1 MCLKFSLSELIM
13 RHIYTR
19 KEKHDMHSEDLK
31 KIIDNIE
38 KVIIGKRETIKLLL
52 VGLLTKGHILIEDVP
67 GMGKTMLA
75 LALAK
80 SMNAGFKRIQ
90 FTPDLLPSDV
100 TGGFIY
106 SPKSGDFDFKQGPVF
121 TNILLAD
128 EINRT
133 TPRTQSALLECMQ
146 EYKVS
151 IDGQTFSLPNPFIV
165 VATQNPIEY
174 QGTYPLPE
182 AQIDRFALKISMG
195 YLRAEEE
202 VKVISGQK
210 VQHPIENLTPALDL
224 EKILQLQEEV
234 RKIQISPNILDYI
247 VKLVS
252 ATRKKEEIKLGASP
266 RASIALMKASSAWAL
281 LEGRDYVI
289 PEDVVNLLPYVL
301 KHRLALQPKALIA
314 GKTTDLVISD
324 LLRSTPI
331 P

>member
-1 MCLKFSLSELIM
+1 M
-13 RHIYTR
+13 Y
-19 KEKHDMHSEDLK
+19 SEDLK
-31 KIIDNIE
+31 KIIENME
-38 KVIIGKRETIKLLL
+38 KVIIGKTDAIKLLL
-52 VGLLTKGHILIEDVP
+52 VGLLTKGHVLIEDVP
-67 GMGKTMLA
+67 GLGKTMLA

-80 SMNAGFKRIQ
+80 SINADFKRIQ

-100 TGGFIY
+100 TGGFVY
-106 SPKSGDFDFKQGPVF
+106 DPKSGDFDFKKGPVF

-146 EYKVS
+146 EANVS
-151 IDGQTFSLPNPFIV
+151 LEGKTFALPNPFIV

-182 AQIDRFALKISMG
+182 AQIDRFSIKINMG
-195 YLRAEEE
+195 YMRPEEE

-210 VQHPIENLTPALDL
+210 MQHPIENLQHVLDL
-224 EKILQLQEEV
+224 GKVLSLQEEV
-234 RKIQISPNILDYI
+234 RKIQVSPDVLDYI

-252 ATRKKEEIKLGASP
+252 ATRKLEDLKLGASP
-266 RASIALMKASSAWAL
+266 RASIALMKVSSAWAL

-289 PEDVVNLLPYVL
+289 PEDVEKLLPYVL
-301 KHRLALQPKALIA
+301 KHRIALNTKALVA
-314 GKTTDLVISD
+314 GKTPDTIVSD
-324 LLRSTPI
+324 LLRSIPI

>member
-1 MCLKFSLSELIM
+1 MYSEN
-13 RHIYTR
+13 
-19 KEKHDMHSEDLK
+19 LK
-31 KIIDNIE
+31 KIIENME
-38 KVIIGKRETIKLLL
+38 KVIVGKTDTVKLLI

-67 GMGKTMLA
+67 GLGKTMLA

-80 SMNAGFKRIQ
+80 SISADFKRIQ

-106 SPKSGDFDFKQGPVF
+106 NPKTGDFDIKKGPVF

-146 EYKVS
+146 EYNVS
-151 IDGQTFSLPNPFIV
+151 LDGKTFALPSPFIV

-182 AQIDRFALKISMG
+182 AQIDRFSMKISMG
-195 YLRAEEE
+195 YLRNEEE
-202 VKVISGQK
+202 VKVISEQK
-210 VQHPIENLTPALDL
+210 VQHPIENLKPALDL
-224 EKILQLQEEV
+224 EKVLELQEEV
-234 RKIQISPNILDYI
+234 KKIQVSPNILDYI

-252 ATRKKEEIKLGASP
+252 ATRKREEVKLGASP
-266 RASIALMKASSAWAL
+266 RASIALMKTSSAWAL

-289 PEDVVNLLPYVL
+289 PEDVVNLLPWVL
-301 KHRLALQPKALIA
+301 KHRLILQPKALIA
-314 GKTTDLVISD
+314 GKTPEHIISD

>member
-1 MCLKFSLSELIM
+1 
-13 RHIYTR
+13 
-19 KEKHDMHSEDLK
+19 MHSENLK
-31 KIIDNIE
+31 KIIDNME
-38 KVIIGKRETIKLLL
+38 KVIVGKTDTVKLLI

-67 GMGKTMLA
+67 GLGKTMLA

-80 SMNAGFKRIQ
+80 SINADFKRIQ

-100 TGGFIY
+100 TGGFVY
-106 SPKSGDFDFKQGPVF
+106 NPKTGDFDFKKGPVF

-146 EYKVS
+146 EYTVS
-151 IDGQTFSLPNPFIV
+151 LDGKTFALPNPFIV

-182 AQIDRFALKISMG
+182 AQIDRFSMKINMG
-195 YLRAEEE
+195 YLRMEEE
-202 VKVISGQK
+202 VKVISEQK
-210 VQHPIENLTPALDL
+210 IQHPIENLKPALDL
-224 EKILQLQEEV
+224 EKVLELQEEV
-234 RKIQISPNILDYI
+234 KKIQVSPHILDYI

-252 ATRKKEEIKLGASP
+252 ATRKKEEVKLGASP
-266 RASIALMKASSAWAL
+266 RASIALMKTSCAWAL

-289 PEDVVNLLPYVL
+289 PDDVVNLLPWVL
-301 KHRLALQPKALIA
+301 KHRLILQPKALIA
-314 GKTTDLVISD
+314 GKTPEHIISD

>member
-1 MCLKFSLSELIM
+1 
-13 RHIYTR
+13 
-19 KEKHDMHSEDLK
+19 MHSEDLR
-31 KIIDNIE
+31 ILIANIE
-38 KVIIGKRETIKLLL
+38 KVIVGKTEAVKLA
-52 VGLLTKGHILIEDVP
+52 VIGLLTNGHILIEDVP
-67 GMGKTMLA
+67 GLGKTMLA

-80 SMNAGFKRIQ
+80 SINGDFKRIQ

-100 TGGFIY
+100 SGGFVY
-106 SPKSGDFDFKQGPVF
+106 SPKSGDFDFKAGPVF

-151 IDGQTFSLPNPFIV
+151 LDGKTFPLPRPFMV

-182 AQIDRFALKISMG
+182 AEIDRFLMKIDMG
-195 YLRAEEE
+195 YLREDQEARVVSE
-202 VKVISGQK
+202 QK
-210 VQHPIENLTPALDL
+210 ARHPIEDLKPVLDL
-224 EKILQLQEEV
+224 EKVLRLQDEV
-234 RKIQISPNILDYI
+234 KKVDVSQKVLDYV

-252 ATRKKEEIKLGASP
+252 STRKIEEVRLGASL
-266 RASIALMKASSAWAL
+266 RGSIALMKASCAWAF

-289 PEDVVNLLPYVL
+289 PDDVISLTPWIL
-301 KHRLALQPKALIA
+301 KHRIIMQPKALIA
-314 GKTTDLVISD
+314 DRTPEYIISE
-324 LLRSTPI
+324 LIRSTPI